1 MNDGELWRPF
11 LWRVC
16 HGGGRGLRRGVL
28 GLGDR
33 DFPGGLGGGH
43 GREMGFQR
51 RQYLII
57 RPMFY
62 CCTWRHFGGC
72 FGMTT

>member
-33 DFPGGLGGGH
+33 AFPGGLGDGY
-43 GREMGFQR
+43 REVEFQLW
-51 RQYLII
+51 RQHLATDFKIS
-57 RPMFY
+57 
-62 CCTWRHFGGC
+62 
-72 FGMTT
+72 